1 MNDIDRRQLSLAIL
15 IFVPA
20 MAWLAAVRA
29 TEIIPPGHKIK
40 TLYGLIVATPQKPYL
55 IAALIAGLAVAVG
68 LVWILLWLARTEFEG
83 ARFTRFLRGT
93 RIVSASWLKRQTTD
107 KKHEQV
113 TVAGIPIPVAAEN
126 LHMLIGGGTG
136 AGKSTIFRELAL
148 GAVKRRDRIISL
160 DPNGDMLAKFW
171 KPGDVILNPYDAR
184 TEGWSFFNEIRAD
197 YDFHRY
203 ALSIV
208 PLGRTAD
215 AEEWASY
222 GRLLLRETA
231 RKLSLMGQPS
241 INELF
246 RWTTIAPH
254 KELQAFLA
262 GTLAEALF
270 VGSSEA
276 TKALASARFVLS
288 DKLPEHVTM
297 PAGDFSLRRW
307 LENPT
312 AGNLWITWRE
322 DMAPALKPLIS
333 AWIDALFVSILS
345 MPEDPKRRI
354 WALIDELA
362 SLEKLASLEPA
373 LTKGR
378 KHGLRVIAG
387 LQSTS
392 QLDDI
397 YGRDT
402 AKTLRS
408 CFSSLAVL
416 RISKS
421 DPATAE
427 DFSKSLGEHE
437 VERERASRNS
447 GMRNSGTNR
456 QTVLER
462 ERVVTPS
469 QLTSLPDLAGYLAIV
484 GDTPIARFETEYR
497 RFKNRF
503 PGFVERP
510 AIGFG
515 GMNA

>member
-1 MNDIDRRQLSLAIL
+1 MNDIARRQLSVSIIIL
-15 IFVPA
+15 GPLL
-20 MAWLAAVRA
+20 AWLAAVKYTNGLPHTHRIRA
-29 TEIIPPGHKIK
+29 
-40 TLYGLIVATPQKPYL
+40 L
-55 IAALIAGLAVAVG
+55 AALAMETPHRPLFILALAGGFIIGTLAV
-68 LVWILLWLARTEFEG
+68 WIISRMRHTEFEG
-83 ARFTRFLRGT
+83 AEFSRFLRGT
-93 RIVSASWLKRQTTD
+93 RIVSAAALRRKTKDRALA
-107 KKHEQV
+107 QV
-113 TVAGIPIPVAAEN
+113 TIADVPLPVEAEN

-136 AGKSTIFRELAL
+136 SGKSTLFRELAL
-148 GAVKRRDRIISL
+148 GAVKRGDRMICL

-171 KPGDVILNPYDAR
+171 MPGDVILNPYDAR
-184 TEGWSFFNEIRAD
+184 TVGWSFFNEIRAD

-215 AEEWASY
+215 AEEWAGY
-222 GRLLLRETA
+222 ARLLLRETA
-231 RKLSLMGQPS
+231 RKLSLIGNPS
-241 INELF
+241 IAELF
-246 RWTTIAPH
+246 RWTTIKPPA
-254 KELQAFLA
+254 ELQAFLS
-262 GTLAEALF
+262 GTLAESLF

-276 TKALASARFVLS
+276 SRALSSARFLLS

-297 PAGDFSLRRW
+297 PPGEFSLRAW
-307 LENPT
+307 LENPKG
-312 AGNLWITWRE
+312 GNLWITWRE

-345 MPEDPKRRI
+345 MPEDPKRRV
-354 WALIDELA
+354 WAFIDELA

-378 KHGLRVIAG
+378 KHGLRVVAG

-427 DFSKSLGEHE
+427 DFSRSLGEHE
-437 VERERASRNS
+437 VERVRSTRNYGTRS
-447 GMRNSGTNR
+447 SGTG
-456 QTVLER
+456 QQIVHER

-469 QLTSLPDLAGYLAIV
+469 QLSALPDLTGYLAIV
-484 GDTPIARFETEYR
+484 GALPIARFETLYR
-497 RFKNRF
+497 PFKNRV
-503 PGFVERP
+503 PGFVDRP
-510 AIGFG
+510 SGGFG
-515 GMNA
+515 GPDA

>member
-1 MNDIDRRQLSLAIL
+1 MNEIERRQLSAGVIFLLPALAW
-15 IFVPA
+15 F
-20 MAWLAAVRA
+20 AVARS
-29 TEIIPPGHKIK
+29 TETIPPGHRIK
-40 TLYGLIVATPQKPYL
+40 AIIGLAYQTPHKPL
-55 IAALIAGLAVAVG
+55 LLAALIGGFVVSIAI
-68 LVWILLWLARTEFEG
+68 VWIISRLGETEFEG
-83 ARFTRFLRGT
+83 AVFKKFLRGT
-93 RIVSASWLKRQTTD
+93 RIVSAAKLKRQTTD
-107 KKHEQV
+107 KDHRQV
-113 TVAGIPIPVAAEN
+113 TLADIPIPVEAEN

-136 AGKSTIFRELAL
+136 AGKSTLFREIAL
-148 GAVKRRDRIISL
+148 GAFLRGDRIICL

-171 KPGDVILNPYDAR
+171 KDGDVILNPYDAR

-197 YDFHRY
+197 FDYHRY
-203 ALSIV
+203 ALSLV
-208 PLGRTAD
+208 PRGRTAD

-231 RKLSLMGQPS
+231 RKLSLLGRPS
-241 INELF
+241 IRELF
-246 RWTTIAPH
+246 RMTTIIDH
-254 KELQAFLA
+254 KELQAFLS
-262 GTLAEALF
+262 GTMAESLF
-270 VGSSEA
+270 AGSSEA
-276 TKALASARFVLS
+276 TRALSSARFVLS

-297 PAGDFSLRRW
+297 PAGDFSLRAW
-307 LENPT
+307 LENPKT
-312 AGNLWITWRE
+312 GNLWITWRE

-345 MPEDPKRRI
+345 MPEDQTRRI
-354 WALIDELA
+354 WAFIDELA

-378 KHGLRVIAG
+378 KHGLRVVAG

-392 QLDDI
+392 QLNDI
-397 YGRDT
+397 YGPET

-416 RISKS
+416 RISKA

-437 VERERASRNS
+437 VERERSSRNIGTRS
-447 GMRNSGTNR
+447 SGTGL

-484 GDTPIARFETEYR
+484 GDMPIARFETKYR
-497 RFKNRF
+497 PFKNRH
-503 PGFVERP
+503 PGFVERRTG
-510 AIGFG
+510 GFD
-515 GMNA
+515 A